1 MGHFFCYTFGANPFK
16 EKNHIFINKIYLEV
30 DAVIFKVSPKHT
42 FGEPHCELSFRE
54 KELLWK
60 IVCMKAR
67 SSYGRCFVK
76 KGVVRNLVKLTGKH
90 LCQILFL
97 NKVAGGSFLI
107 TFQAEA

>member
-76 KGVVRNLVKLTGKH
+76 KGVVRNLLKLTGKH